1 MVSEKHAFVLWRS
14 CSPLFQA
21 LRSQEEKSHLS
32 GSALGKV
39 VEPWA
44 FLPVS
49 REQAA
54 TPTASLEGSA
64 FYELSS
70 CGSTEVVDTN

>member
-14 CSPLFQA
+14 RSPLFQA
-21 LRSQEEKSHLS
+21 LRSQEKSHLS

-64 FYELSS
+64 FYEPSS